1 MMKIQTSSSFDQEKV
16 LEIITSFDQS
26 GKTYWEKRNTIKVF
40 DSGQG
45 KWNVKSFQVPHL
57 INRFAYKYVRKSKA
71 RRSFEHAEVL
81 LRKGILTPTPIAYV
95 EYSNIVG
102 LTNSFYVSENL
113 EYDFN
118 FEKVIEPNF
127 PDRENVLKQ
136 FARFTFQLHENKIH
150 HFDHSKG
157 NTLMCVKE
165 DGLYDFYLIDLNR
178 MRFEEM
184 SYEMRIDN
192 FNRLSLTEDMIEI
205 IGKEYASLIGKNPKE
220 VTNDIRKS
228 CQKFYEYTLRKS
240 RWKKRIGRN

>member
-1 MMKIQTSSSFDQEKV
+1 MMNIQTSSSIDQDKV
-16 LEIITSFDQS
+16 LEIVASFSHS

-40 DSGQG
+40 DTEFG

-71 RRSFEHAEVL
+71 RRSFEHAEIL
-81 LRKGILTPTPIAYV
+81 LSKGILTPRPIAYV
-95 EYSNIVG
+95 EFSNPVG

-118 FEKVIEPNF
+118 FEKVIDPHF
-127 PDRENVLKQ
+127 PDRDNILRQ
-136 FARFTFQLHENKIH
+136 FTRFTFQLHENKIH

-165 DGLYDFYLIDLNR
+165 YGLYDFYLIDLNR

-192 FNRLSLTEDMIEI
+192 FNRLSLTEDMIPI
-205 IGKEYASLIGKNPKE
+205 IGKEYASLIGKDADK
-220 VTNDIRKS
+220 VTEDIRKS
-228 CQKFYEYTLRKS
+228 CQKFHDFTLRKS
-240 RWKKRIGRN
+240 RWKKRIGKS